1 MKKLILVQWNV
12 KTGPLNIVQFPPEEE
27 IIPNE
32 FLLKIWAK
40 HEMKSGS
47 NFCSLKEG
55 NKFYCSLLKIHKI
68 ENQPYFIIL
77 ELDKEDDVRIFE
89 EILVNIVDDLINNVS
104 KPYFSHV
111 LTETYTT
118 IKHYSDLD
126 EFQIFLR
133 LFEDKS
139 RIDILHILREGV
151 LSKTK
156 LHRFLEEKFGYAN
169 LNLDLLLTPFIRLG
183 MISVLNDAGSDI
195 SYYLTHDAYV
205 CRIPPKQ
212 PPKIIEIEKK
222 ITKYFSIPQIVDDD
236 LIQDIV
242 KIHQQPGV
250 KELNSLLREDVPNG
264 IDYEIALTTVRNNPT
279 ILEELERFS
288 FIHIYEEKR
297 VFLFSILQFVKFNP
311 SYLHPILKKRYKSK
325 EISLEQ
331 LIHQIEFI
339 SK

>member
-40 HEMKSGS
+40 HEMKSDS

-55 NKFYCSLLKIHKI
+55 GKFYCSLIKIHKI

-77 ELDKEDDVRIFE
+77 ELEIKDDVRIFE
-89 EILVNIVDDLINNVS
+89 EILENVADNLINNVG

-118 IKHYSDLD
+118 IKLNSDLD

-133 LFEDKS
+133 LFEDKN
-139 RIDILHILREGV
+139 RIDILQVLRKGV

-156 LHRFLEEKFGYAN
+156 MHDLLEEQFGYAN

-183 MISVLNDAGSDI
+183 MISVLNDAGSDN
-195 SYYLTHDAYV
+195 SFYLTHDAYA

-212 PPKIIEIEKK
+212 PPKVVEIEEK
-222 ITKYFSIPQIVDDD
+222 ITKYFSIPQIIDDD
-236 LIQDIV
+236 LVQDIV
-242 KIHQQPGV
+242 KLHQQPGV

-264 IDYEIALTTVRNNPT
+264 IDYEIALTTVKNNPT

-288 FIHIYEEKR
+288 FIYIYEEKR

-311 SYLHPILKKRYKSK
+311 SYLIHILKKRYESK

>member
-12 KTGPLNIVQFPPEEE
+12 KTGPLNIVQFPPEED

-32 FLLKIWAK
+32 VLLKIWAK
-40 HEMKSGS
+40 HEMKSDS

-55 NKFYCSLLKIHKI
+55 KKNYCSLLKIHKI

-77 ELDKEDDVRIFE
+77 ELEIKDDVRIFE
-89 EILVNIVDDLINNVS
+89 EILENVADDLINNVG

-118 IKHYSDLD
+118 IKLNSDLD
-126 EFQIFLR
+126 EFQIFLK
-133 LFEDKS
+133 LFEDKN
-139 RIDILHILREGV
+139 RIDILQVLRKGV

-156 LHRFLEEKFGYAN
+156 MHNLLEEQFGYAN

-183 MISVLNDAGSDI
+183 MISVINDAGSDNSFYI
-195 SYYLTHDAYV
+195 THDAYV
-205 CRIPPKQ
+205 CKIPPKQ
-212 PPKIIEIEKK
+212 PPKVVEIEEK
-222 ITKYFSIPQIVDDD
+222 ITKYFSIPQIIDDD
-236 LIQDIV
+236 LVQDIV
-242 KIHQQPGV
+242 KLHQQPGV

-264 IDYEIALTTVRNNPT
+264 IDYEIALTTVKNNPI
-279 ILEELERFS
+279 ILEELERLS
-288 FIHIYEEKR
+288 FIYIYEEKR

-311 SYLHPILKKRYKSK
+311 SYLLPILKKRHELK

-339 SK
+339 S

>member
-12 KTGPLNIVQFPPEEE
+12 KTGPLNLVQFPPEEE

-40 HEMKSGS
+40 HEMNSDS

-55 NKFYCSLLKIHKI
+55 KKYYCSLLKIHKI

-77 ELDKEDDVRIFE
+77 ELDENDDVRIFE
-89 EILVNIVDDLINNVS
+89 EILENIAEDLILKVG

-133 LFEDKS
+133 LFEDKN
-139 RIDILHILREGV
+139 RIDILHILRKGV
-151 LSKTK
+151 ISKPK
-156 LHRFLEEKFGYAN
+156 LEQNLEEQFGYAN

-183 MISVLNDAGSDI
+183 MISVLNDPGSNI
-195 SYYLTHDAYV
+195 SFYLTYDAYA

-212 PPKIIEIEKK
+212 SPKVVDLEQKIIKF
-222 ITKYFSIPQIVDDD
+222 FSIPQILDDD
-236 LIQDIV
+236 LLQDIV
-242 KIHQQPGV
+242 KLHQQPGV

-264 IDYEIALTTVRNNPT
+264 IDYEIALTTVRNDPT

-288 FIHIYEEKR
+288 FIYIYEEKQ
-297 VFLFSILQFVKFNP
+297 VFLFSNLQFVKFNP
-311 SYLHPILKKRYKSK
+311 SYLLHILKKRYESK

>member
-12 KTGPLNIVQFPPEEE
+12 KTGPLNLVQFPPEEE

-40 HEMKSGS
+40 HEMNSAS

-55 NKFYCSLLKIHKI
+55 KKFYCSLLKIHKI
-68 ENQPYFIIL
+68 ENQPYFVIL
-77 ELDKEDDVRIFE
+77 ELEEMDDVRIFE
-89 EILVNIVDDLINNVS
+89 EILENIAEDLINRVG

-139 RIDILHILREGV
+139 RIDILQILRKGV
-151 LSKTK
+151 LSKPK
-156 LHRFLEEKFGYAN
+156 LQNLLEEQFGYAN

-183 MISVLNDAGSDI
+183 MISVLNDAGSNI
-195 SYYLTHDAYV
+195 SFYLTHDAYV
-205 CRIPPKQ
+205 CRVPPKN
-212 PPKIIEIEKK
+212 PPKVVEIEEK
-222 ITKYFSIPQIVDDD
+222 ITKYFSNPQILDDE
-236 LIQDIV
+236 LVQDIV

-264 IDYEIALTTVRNNPT
+264 IDYEIALTTVKNNPT

-288 FIHIYEEKR
+288 FIYIYEEKR
-297 VFLFSILQFVKFNP
+297 VFLFSILEFVKFNP
-311 SYLHPILKKRYKSK
+311 SYLLPILKKRYESK

>member
-32 FLLKIWAK
+32 ILLKIWAK
-40 HEMKSGS
+40 LEMNSDS
-47 NFCSLKEG
+47 NFCSMKESK
-55 NKFYCSLLKIHKI
+55 KFYCSLLKIHKI

-77 ELDKEDDVRIFE
+77 ELDEKDDVRIFE
-89 EILVNIVDDLINNVS
+89 EILENIAENLINNVG

-139 RIDILHILREGV
+139 RIDILQILRKGV
-151 LSKTK
+151 FSKSK
-156 LHRFLEEKFGYAN
+156 LQDLLEEKFGYAN

-183 MISVLNDAGSDI
+183 MISILNDAGSDI
-195 SYYLTHDAYV
+195 SFYLTHDAYA
-205 CRIPPKQ
+205 CQIPPKK
-212 PPKIIEIEKK
+212 PPKIIEIEEK
-222 ITKYFSIPQIVDDD
+222 ITQYFSNSKIIDDD

-250 KELNSLLREDVPNG
+250 KELNSLLREDVSNG
-264 IDYEIALTTVRNNPT
+264 IDFEIALTIVKNNPA
-279 ILEELERFS
+279 IMEELERFS
-288 FIHIYEEKR
+288 FIYIHEEKR

-311 SYLHPILKKRYKSK
+311 SYLHPILKKRYESK

-331 LIHQIEFI
+331 LINQIEFI